1 MFIEFI
7 GDPVYDIHNGDNINF
22 INDQLSRDGDVTV
35 NQSQSVISSEDVHV
49 RSHFNPIKE
58 SVFGRRMEISEVLAI
73 YHKDHMETKFQ
84 FLVMCFATG
93 DLKIKLMVLK
103 DYVLLFD
110 GYYRWKAKE
119 KEKYVWHGQ
128 RFGVENHG

>member
-1 MFIEFI
+1 MAIFVILGFYGFLI
-7 GDPVYDIHNGDNINF
+7 YRRGFLILDV
-22 INDQLSRDGDVTV
+22 RRDVTV

-110 GYYRWKAKE
+110 GYYR
-119 KEKYVWHGQ
+119 
-128 RFGVENHG
+128 